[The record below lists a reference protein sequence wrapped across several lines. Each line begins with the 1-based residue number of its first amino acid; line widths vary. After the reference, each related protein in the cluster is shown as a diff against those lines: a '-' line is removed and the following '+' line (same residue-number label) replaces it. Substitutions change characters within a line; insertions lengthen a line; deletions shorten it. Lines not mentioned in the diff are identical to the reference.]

1 MLSLSR
7 PLSSTRKIQ
16 CRKNGHG
23 KKILYVNLPEEETLS
38 LIGDKG
44 TEVEITPDGKGN
56 LTIRKVVVKNDN

>member
-1 MLSLSR
+1 MSR
-7 PLSSTRKIQ
+7 PTTNTRKIQ

-23 KKILYVNLPEEETLS
+23 KTILYVNLPIEETLS

-44 TEVEITPDGKGN
+44 TEVEVVPDGKGN

>member
-1 MLSLSR
+1 MSR
-7 PLSSTRKIQ
+7 PITNIRKIQ

-38 LIGDKG
+38 LIGDNG
-44 TEVEITPDGKGN
+44 TYVEITPDGKGN